1 MKHSIYAT
9 LFSSIT
15 SDQHFAFL
23 MISFIRMR
31 DNDYNRF
38 SVVTTDYS
46 YERQLAKDNGRK
58 AWAPCVKNVE
68 RGGIQ

>member
-9 LFSSIT
+9 LFSSST

-46 YERQLAKDNGRK
+46 YERQLA
-58 AWAPCVKNVE
+58 E
-68 RGGIQ
+68 